1 MPPLL
6 LSVPLCVFV
15 VLGLGSEPFAVWRKS
30 YQALSLLIPPLVF
43 IFAFMCPRLSGNE
56 LEVTTHATSKQTI
69 ITSLCLTIIIS
80 VAAAAP
86 SSTHAIASSNVV
98 NSFWFMMIFVV
109 IQAFSLL
116 KFRPQCVLC
125 GFVFSGHATG
135 PTAISERLKGAKS
148 A

>member
-1 MPPLL
+1 M
-6 LSVPLCVFV
+6 LSVPLGVFV

-43 IFAFMCPRLSGNE
+43 ICAFMCPRLSGNE
-56 LEVTTHATSKQTI
+56 LEVTIHATSKQTI

-109 IQAFSLL
+109 SLL
-116 KFRPQCVLC
+116 SLISTRMVQRHEDQSEN
-125 GFVFSGHATG
+125 SGH
-135 PTAISERLKGAKS
+135 
-148 A
+148 